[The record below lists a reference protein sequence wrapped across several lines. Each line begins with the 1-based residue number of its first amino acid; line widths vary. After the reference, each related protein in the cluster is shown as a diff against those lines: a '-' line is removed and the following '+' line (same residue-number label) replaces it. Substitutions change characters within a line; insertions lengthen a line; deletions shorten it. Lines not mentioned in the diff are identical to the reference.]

1 MCSHMGCFDTGCA
14 CCKPGALALS
24 KVEFLIDFGICSQ
37 FMRVGVL
44 GLNHKTADLALR
56 EPFARAARTL
66 ARERALFFAHP
77 TVLLSTCN
85 RTEIYF
91 SASDLSEAHSDLL
104 AHLRRYLDVPFEHR
118 LYTYFGI
125 DCFIHLARVTAGLDS
140 AIAAE
145 SEIQRQVKVA
155 YATATEFLQ
164 LPSCMHYVFQKAL
177 RVGKQVRTQF
187 SFHGMPSLCQAVWDM
202 AGGARHVLLVGNSE
216 INRQMARYLSRR
228 GVERIDLV
236 TRTPSIVPGCTVYGR
251 EHLVHWAQ
259 YDVVVAATN
268 TDEYLISGPVVSAT
282 MLFDL
287 SVPRSIDPAL
297 NAVNIE
303 TLSGWVAQKTDELQA
318 ADASLV
324 EHVLKLCMPG
334 KPRKWDHVPDVF
346 HAGSK

>member
-1 MCSHMGCFDTGCA
+1 
-14 CCKPGALALS
+14 
-24 KVEFLIDFGICSQ
+24 
-37 FMRVGVL
+37 MRVGVL

-56 EPFARAARTL
+56 ELFARAARTL
-66 ARERALFFAHP
+66 AGERALFFTHP

-91 SASDLSEAHSDLL
+91 SASDLSEAHIHLL
-104 AHLRRYLDVPFEHR
+104 SHLRRYLDVPFEHS

-155 YATATEFLQ
+155 YAAATEFLQ

-177 RVGKQVRTQF
+177 RVGKQIRTQF

-202 AGGARHVLLVGNSE
+202 TGSARHVLLVGNSE
-216 INRQMARYLSRR
+216 INRQMAKYFSRR

-236 TRTPSIVPGCTVYGR
+236 TRTMSTVPGCTVYGR

-259 YDVVVAATN
+259 YDVVIAATN
-268 TDEYLISGPVVSAT
+268 TDEYVISGAAASNT
-282 MLFDL
+282 QLFDL

-297 NAVNIE
+297 GAVNIE
-303 TLSGWVAQKTDELQA
+303 TLSGWVEQKTDALRA
-318 ADASLV
+318 ADAALV
-324 EHVLKLCMPG
+324 EHVLKLSMA
-334 KPRKWDHVPDVF
+334 RKSGERDHVPDVF
-346 HAGSK
+346 HAGGKEY